1 MPILHTFAGNVA
13 TPDVETRGDT
23 RKREMSTTDR
33 FREHV
38 RREFASVGLDAALE
52 IDGFDTMTIDQLR
65 SELVYL
71 ADFQG

>member
-1 MPILHTFAGNVA
+1 MTQ
-13 TPDVETRGDT
+13 
-23 RKREMSTTDR
+23 TDR

-38 RREFASVGLDAALE
+38 RREFAACGIDAALE

-65 SELVYL
+65 AELVYL